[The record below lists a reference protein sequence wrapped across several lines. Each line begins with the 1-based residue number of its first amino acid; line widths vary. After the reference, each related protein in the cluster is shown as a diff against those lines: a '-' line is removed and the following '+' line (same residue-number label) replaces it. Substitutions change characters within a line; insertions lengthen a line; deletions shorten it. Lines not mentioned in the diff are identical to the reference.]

1 MAKWVCSV
9 CGYVHEGDEA
19 PEVCPVCKAPAS
31 KFTKQDENLTWAAEH
46 VVGVAQGVSEDILED
61 LRANFQGECSEVGMY
76 LAMARVAHR
85 EGYPEANL
93 EKLMKMCLI
102 HDLGEAFTGDIP
114 TFEKS
119 EKDEEKE
126 ASLLNEW
133 MMQLP
138 EPFVSEMQ
146 ELYREME
153 ERKTLEARI
162 YKALDNL
169 EALIQ
174 HNESDISTW
183 IPLEYDLQMTYGN
196 DKVQFS
202 EYLTRLRDE
211 VRNDS
216 KKKIAESI
224 KKSD

>member
-1 MAKWVCSV
+1 MEPEKLIATLAVAERLKDATRHCYTSGGRRESV
-9 CGYVHEGDEA
+9 
-19 PEVCPVCKAPAS
+19 
-31 KFTKQDENLTWAAEH
+31 AEH
-46 VVGVAQGVSEDILED
+46 SWRITLMAYLVSDE
-61 LRANFQGECSEVGMY
+61 F
-76 LAMARVAHR
+76 
-85 EGYPEANL
+85 PEANL

-133 MMQLP
+133 VMQLP
-138 EPFVSEMQ
+138 EPFASEMQ
-146 ELYREME
+146 ALYREME
-153 ERKTLEARI
+153 ERQTLEARI

-183 IPLEYDLQMTYGN
+183 IPLEYDLQMTYG
-196 DKVQFS
+196 DEQVKFS
-202 EYLTRLRDE
+202 DYLTELRDQ
-211 VRNDS
+211 VREDS
-216 KKKIAESI
+216 KCKIAEQENT
-224 KKSD
+224 KH